1 MTNKI
6 LCRIGGIISII
17 SVFLPVFVFTYSIG
31 LEGDDITVY
40 YWMFGQIISI
50 LQDEGADEPVTFRFR
65 ELDILGTLCMMLII
79 IGAMLVIINADSD
92 SKVGIIGGILIIA
105 AMGYY
110 VIVIS
115 LLLDGN
121 RNLYVLLR
129 YRFSYFTTDFIRFL
143 TQGNEVK
150 LQYTLSYG
158 YFAALIGGI
167 ISIGGSIIP
176 KRKKISNNGE

>member
-6 LCRIGGIISII
+6 LCKIGGIISII
-17 SVFLPVFVFTYSIG
+17 SVFLPIFIFTYSIG

-50 LQDEGADEPVTFRFR
+50 LQDEGADEPVTFWFR

-79 IGAMLVIINADSD
+79 VGAMLVIINADSD
-92 SKVGIIGGILIIA
+92 SKAGIIGGFLIIA
-105 AMGYY
+105 TMGYY
-110 VIVIS
+110 VLIIS
-115 LLLDGN
+115 FMLDGN
-121 RNLYVLLR
+121 RNISR
-129 YRFSYFTTDFIRFL
+129 YMYYFTTNFIRSL
-143 TQGNEVK
+143 MWGDEVK
-150 LQYTLSYG
+150 VQYTLSYG

-167 ISIGGSIIP
+167 LSIGGSIIP